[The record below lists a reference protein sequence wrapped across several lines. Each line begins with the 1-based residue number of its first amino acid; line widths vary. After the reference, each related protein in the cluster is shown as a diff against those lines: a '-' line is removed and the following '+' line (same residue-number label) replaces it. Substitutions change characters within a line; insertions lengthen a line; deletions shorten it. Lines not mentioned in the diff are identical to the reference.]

1 MRVGNALLLNYDE
14 KRQVKQAH
22 LARRG
27 LKVTFE
33 LGEEHLENLEKLEE
47 IQDKHELED
56 VQQIIFGNAIKHLH
70 SSEDCTLDVVKVF
83 QCDGIPVQISYD
95 EFAGC
100 WLVGSRTHTIAVQ
113 GLNDIAEYSDKEFY
127 AVKRAAKCFLGGLAR
142 LSPKLQQAF
151 QDDLSRNT
159 LVGDYSGDYNLQ
171 GIVRYRKQEISYY
184 AVVLTSKVSE
194 CLPPDEA
201 FELFEKYR
209 LSHSGF
215 EKFKQIK
222 LEENLVRSL
231 SQIMHEVR
239 SSNLEAQDKGALLYL
254 VLKRNDMQKVTS
266 LAEIQTLEYKIYSE
280 LQTRILNLLQSQK
293 DANDDFEE
301 FKDTLYKLVG
311 DADLHHSI
319 NYYLNVADTAYM
331 YCCESNDDLNYLRN
345 NFSTLLSVVIYCLHQ
360 NISVSHK
367 IFKEKK
373 KVAQIEANS
382 WYNYS
387 MGNLNL
393 LNIDNRKGLKKTRSK
408 EPEYSK
414 KVPTGSQASHS
425 HKHDEKSPDAK
436 EDPAPEA
443 PQLTQPQTPELIS
456 LDGPCS
462 IAVFLPLTLPGMGVS
477 RYFSNIQALA
487 ERTQVAASFATVDFE
502 KIRVRV
508 NEEQKS
514 NKSKLGIEEYLRL
527 VNEICA
533 RRLEEE
539 VKEAVQAMQKSER
552 KVSFVFVLRHFN
564 TQSSKKLIEHLRSQ
578 VLLRSADAQLRFFC
592 LSNTSFR
599 VEPNLSLE
607 VNGRLVNFPFNSYF
621 LLACLKRQ
629 LWHFKK
635 LDKQHEAES
644 SSFIENTTALFK
656 HFEGCELSPAASKK
670 LGFDGYIGFP
680 FINSSNEDEYMA
692 REDYPQTIQLI
703 KTSLLSSDPDQV
715 SQLRRLLEGFTVGQ
729 ECWESRVA
737 DGSGTE
743 YDSCLFKSLASVVKK
758 FPKVQE
764 TVVRASSD

>member
-1 MRVGNALLLNYDE
+1 MRVGNALLLAYDD
-14 KRQVKQAH
+14 KRQVEQAH

-27 LKVTFE
+27 LKMTFE
-33 LGEEHLENLEKLEE
+33 LGEEHLDNLEKLEE
-47 IQDKHELED
+47 IQDKHEFED
-56 VQQIIFGNAIKHLH
+56 TQQIIFGNAIKHLH
-70 SSEDCTLDVVKVF
+70 SSEDCTMDVVKVF
-83 QCDGIPVQISYD
+83 QSDGVPVQISYD
-95 EFAGC
+95 DFACC
-100 WLVGSRTHTIAVQ
+100 WLIGTRTHTIAFQ
-113 GLNDIAEYSDKEFY
+113 NHNDILEYSDKDFY
-127 AVKRAAKCFLGGLAR
+127 TVKRAAKCFLSCLPR
-142 LSPKLQQAF
+142 LNPKLLQAF
-151 QDDLSRNT
+151 QEDLSRNT
-159 LVGDYSGDYNLQ
+159 LIGDYSGDYNLQ
-171 GIVRYRKQEISYY
+171 GIVRYRKQEICYY

-194 CLPPDEA
+194 CIPPDEA

-209 LSHSGF
+209 LNHSGF

-239 SSNLEAQDKGALLYL
+239 SSNLEAQDKGAILYL

-301 FKDTLYKLVG
+301 FKDSLYKLVG

-319 NYYLNVADTAYM
+319 NYYLNVADTAYR
-331 YCCESNDDLNYLRN
+331 YCCESIDDLNYLKN

-360 NISVSHK
+360 NTSVSSK
-367 IFKEKK
+367 IFKDKK
-373 KVAQIEANS
+373 KVTQIESNS

-387 MGNLNL
+387 MGSLNL
-393 LNIDNRKGLKKTRSK
+393 KNIDNRKGLKKTRSK

-414 KVPTGSQASHS
+414 KNPSGAQGTHS
-425 HKHDEKSPDAK
+425 HKHEEKSPDVK
-436 EDPAPEA
+436 EEPIPEVPQLSQPQAPEV
-443 PQLTQPQTPELIS
+443 IS
-456 LDGPCS
+456 LNGPCS

-487 ERTQVAASFATVDFE
+487 ERTQVAASFATIDFE
-502 KIRVRV
+502 QIRVRV

-514 NKSKLGIEEYLRL
+514 NKSKLGIEEYLKL

-539 VKEAVQAMQKSER
+539 VKEALIAAEKSEH

-564 TQSSKKLIEHLRSQ
+564 SQSSKKLIDHLKTQ
-578 VLLRSADAQLRFFC
+578 VVLASADVHLRFFC

-599 VEPNLSLE
+599 VEPNLFLE
-607 VNGRLVNFPFNSYF
+607 VNGKQIGFPFNSYF
-621 LLACLKRQ
+621 LLVCLKRQ
-629 LWHFKK
+629 LAHFKK
-635 LDKQHEAES
+635 ADKQHEAES

-656 HFEGCELSPAASKK
+656 HFEGSELTSAASKK

-680 FINSSNEDEYMA
+680 FINSSNEDDYMA
-692 REDYPQTIQLI
+692 RDDYPQTVQLI
-703 KTSLLSSDPDQV
+703 KTSLLSSDPEEIA
-715 SQLRRLLEGFTVGQ
+715 QLRRLLDGFTVGQ
-729 ECWESRVA
+729 ECWESRDA
-737 DGSGTE
+737 GDSATE

-764 TVVRASSD
+764 AVVRQSTD